1 MFINENIF
9 SFRLVGRSGSLM
21 IVILNSNLISGVLE
35 NMYQFT
41 SCFVVD
47 AAIVL
52 YASLKMYF
60 LHQITI
66 IWA

>member
-21 IVILNSNLISGVLE
+21 IVILNLISGVLE

-66 IWA
+66 ILA

>member
-1 MFINENIF
+1 
-9 SFRLVGRSGSLM
+9 M
-21 IVILNSNLISGVLE
+21 IVILNLISGVLE

-66 IWA
+66 ILA

>member
-1 MFINENIF
+1 MFINKNIF

-21 IVILNSNLISGVLE
+21 IVILNLISGVLE

-47 AAIVL
+47 TAIVL

-66 IWA
+66 ILA

>member
-1 MFINENIF
+1 MFINKNIF

-21 IVILNSNLISGVLE
+21 IVILNLISGVLE

-66 IWA
+66 ILA